1 MEELALHQILV
12 IVWMDILETDV
23 KMVCS
28 IEGNVAPST
37 CSCISQIILLALC
50 SPGCE
55 NGGTCTTP
63 DTCDCLDG
71 YSGDRC
77 QNGTFY
83 RG

>member
-23 KMVCS
+23 KMVCP
-28 IEGNVAPST
+28 IGGNFAPST
-37 CSCISQIILLALC
+37 CSCISQYISLALC

-55 NGGTCTTP
+55 NGGTCTAP
-63 DTCDCLDG
+63 DTCDCVTG

-77 QNGTFY
+77 QNGMF
-83 RG
+83 

>member
-1 MEELALHQILV
+1 MEEPALHQILV

-28 IEGNVAPST
+28 IGGNFAPST
-37 CSCISQIILLALC
+37 CPCILQYILLALC

-55 NGGTCTTP
+55 NGGTCTAP
-63 DTCDCLDG
+63 DTCDCVTG

>member
-28 IEGNVAPST
+28 IGGNFAPST
-37 CSCISQIILLALC
+37 CPCISQYILLALC

-55 NGGTCTTP
+55 NGGTCTAP
-63 DTCDCLDG
+63 DTCNCVDG

-77 QNGTFY
+77 QNGMFY